1 MHPSQKLLNPDDL
14 RRPTLSLCSAYI
26 TTKTTTSYVRCNH
39 RLSSCPLLILYGL
52 FSRSVDGRHEHA
64 AGKLI
69 INVLWRCHG
78 IYLRTQI
85 GFSIGGIA
93 RRFLVQPP
101 SMSKSGFIFCCS
113 TFRCDDHES
122 QSGLPN
128 SLPAR
133 CSTPFTNRPMQAW
146 VIAEA

>member
-1 MHPSQKLLNPDDL
+1 MQTDIIAVQRVYYDQNYNFICS
-14 RRPTLSLCSAYI
+14 LSSPPILCS
-26 TTKTTTSYVRCNH
+26 
-39 RLSSCPLLILYGL
+39 LLILYGPL
-52 FSRSVDGRHEHA
+52 SRSVDGRHEHA

-69 INVLWRCHG
+69 INVLWRC
-78 IYLRTQI
+78 IDLRTQI

-101 SMSKSGFIFCCS
+101 SMSKSGLIFCCS
-113 TFRCDDHES
+113 TFRCVDHEL

-128 SLPAR
+128 SLPAH
-133 CSTPFTNRPMQAW
+133 CSTPFTSRLMQAW